1 MRIKNLSAAKIV
13 EIKRD
18 LAEVINRHSLENGSD
33 TPDFVLADVAFYS
46 LAVFEEAIH
55 KRDAYYGAL
64 PEEVD
69 PGEMDGDTATALAS
83 AGMGTDEDYGGD
95 CERI

>member
-46 LAVFEEAIH
+46 LLFSK
-55 KRDAYYGAL
+55 KRFTS
-64 PEEVD
+64 
-69 PGEMDGDTATALAS
+69 EMLT
-83 AGMGTDEDYGGD
+83 MGP
-95 CERI
+95 CRKK